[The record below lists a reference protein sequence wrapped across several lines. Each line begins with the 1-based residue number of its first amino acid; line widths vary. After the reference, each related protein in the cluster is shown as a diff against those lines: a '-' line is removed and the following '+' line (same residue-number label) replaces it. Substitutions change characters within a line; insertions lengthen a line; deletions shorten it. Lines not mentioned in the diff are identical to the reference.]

1 MIRVCIYTYHK
12 DFLVT
17 WYTQIH
23 PTERYV
29 EQRLPRKNFPKNP
42 AWKLPHNPK
51 IDIYILFRQTFLPKL
66 QKTPWKSARHQKMVV
81 HHTPHTPALGG
92 PSCSRRCLLLRRQR
106 LLPPLRRAIAC
117 GVMGGAR
124 VKRTTNGWKGSDEGW
139 NPMYHH
145 IWRTGKSGDFWKM
158 GRDKPDEEGE
168 GCWQG
173 GNDDPDWQTVILSQ
187 NLKEVPEVSGFFR
200 KIIFVTRIQV
210 QKLGNYRPYS
220 LKGISYGLFANR
232 NRSVVDV
239 CCLVGS
245 SWPRNCGST

>member
-1 MIRVCIYTYHK
+1 MVYSDSPNRKICRATFASKKLSKKPCMETSPQPKKSISTY
-12 DFLVT
+12 FLGKRFS
-17 WYTQIH
+17 
-23 PTERYV
+23 PSS
-29 EQRLPRKNFPKNP
+29 K
-42 AWKLPHNPK
+42 
-51 IDIYILFRQTFLPKL
+51 
-66 QKTPWKSARHQKMVV
+66 KTPWKSARHQKN
-81 HHTPHTPALGG
+81 GG
-92 PSCSRRCLLLRRQR
+92 PSH
-106 LLPPLRRAIAC
+106 PPHPSARRAILQPAVPAASTATASAAPS
-117 GVMGGAR
+117 GVPLLAASWAVHVSSGRPMAGKEATKGG
-124 VKRTTNGWKGSDEGW
+124 TLCT
-139 NPMYHH
+139 HH

>member
-145 IWRTGKSGDFWKM
+145 IWRTGKLKDGERQTGWGRRRLLARWKWWSGLTNGYFISK
-158 GRDKPDEEGE
+158 
-168 GCWQG
+168 
-173 GNDDPDWQTVILSQ
+173 
-187 NLKEVPEVSGFFR
+187 LKR
-200 KIIFVTRIQV
+200 
-210 QKLGNYRPYS
+210 
-220 LKGISYGLFANR
+220 
-232 NRSVVDV
+232 
-239 CCLVGS
+239 S
-245 SWPRNCGST
+245 SWSFCFFS